1 VSEKYRGGC
10 SQATIRL
17 SMGSSVEE
25 FEKGLKELKGFVMY
39 RKNNINQPAFLE
51 TKLQTKEYT
60 WRDP

>member
-1 VSEKYRGGC
+1 
-10 SQATIRL
+10 
-17 SMGSSVEE
+17 MGSSVEE